1 MELLWVALA
10 VLMVLTNI
18 IGISAAKRSIWTL
31 QVFYFFLFLFLA
43 LAAFALLRFSLVLAV
58 GVLPALMLFVLI
70 LLKGESLQTQKNGG
84 NIQGA
89 EKLEENGKKDEG
101 SV

>member
-10 VLMVLTNI
+10 VLMVLTSI
-18 IGISAAKRSIWTL
+18 TGISAAKRSACTL
-31 QVFYFFLFLFLA
+31 RVFYFFLFLFLA
-43 LAAFALLRFSLVLAV
+43 LAAFALMRFSLVLAA
-58 GVLPALMLFVLI
+58 GVLPALMLFILI
-70 LLKGESLQTQKNGG
+70 LLKGKSLQTQKNGG

-89 EKLEENGKKDEG
+89 EKLEGNGKKDEG